1 MSEQNLSPITP
12 YAAAK
17 VANTVLAAKGEE
29 RVITPQMMY
38 SYAKNDRIAT
48 VDVPGTNKVHF
59 DGNAFKTWLTG
70 YINNTTSTGR
80 QDYNKLAAQYMVAD
94 ETEEVEETVD
104 AE

>member
-1 MSEQNLSPITP
+1 MTTMSPITP

-38 SYAKNDRIAT
+38 SYAKSNRIAT
-48 VDVPGTNKVHF
+48 VVVPGEKKVYF

-70 YINNTTSTGR
+70 YVLNTTGSGR
-80 QDYNKLAAQYMVAD
+80 QDYNKLAAEYMVED
-94 ETEEVEETVD
+94 ETETETETET
-104 AE
+104 AEA